1 MGDSFQRDHFQR
13 DGGIPLHHQL
23 SAILRS
29 NITSG
34 HYAFGALLPG
44 ETTLMTLY
52 GVSRATVRRALLSIE
67 AEGLVRRQQGKGTI
81 VCWQPLPLASAEA
94 RARVQNIAKTYAGT
108 RVEVLDQG
116 EVLPPDEVAQSLGL
130 EAGQRVHRVERLRWA
145 GDLPLWHHTNYLP
158 LPLAEALG
166 HKALAADP
174 LIVAMGR
181 AGQVVARAEDRIGA
195 LLADSHMSGHLLVPL
210 GAALTEVS
218 RTLMSDSHE
227 RLAFQKILIVPERHK
242 LQLVVDT
249 SRQSPA
255 RAVDEAG
262 AFAEFLN
269 Q

>member
-34 HYAFGALLPG
+34 QYGFGALLPG

-67 AEGLVRRQQGKGTI
+67 AEGLVRRQQGKGTV

-94 RARVQNIAKTYAGT
+94 RARNVARTYAGT
-108 RVEVLDQG
+108 RVEVLDKG
-116 EVLPPDEVAQSLGL
+116 EVLAPAVVARALGL
-130 EAGQRVHRVERLRWA
+130 EPGQRVYRVDRLRWA
-145 GDLPLWHHTNYLP
+145 GDLPLWHLTNYLS
-158 LPLAEALG
+158 LALAEALG
-166 HKALAADP
+166 EKALEADP
-174 LIVAMGR
+174 LIVALGR
-181 AGQVVARAEDRIGA
+181 RGHTVRRAEDRIGA
-195 LLADSHMSGHLLVPL
+195 LLADSHMSGHLRVPL

-249 SRQSPA
+249 SKQSPA